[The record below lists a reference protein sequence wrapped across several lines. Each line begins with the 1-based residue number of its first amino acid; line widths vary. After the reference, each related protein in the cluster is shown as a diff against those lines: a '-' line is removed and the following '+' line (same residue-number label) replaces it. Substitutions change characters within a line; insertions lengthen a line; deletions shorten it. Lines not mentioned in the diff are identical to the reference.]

1 MTSIDYSEISVCP
14 RPRGFGAEVTGIAL
28 NKPLA
33 ASALA
38 EMQRAWTA
46 HSVIYFPDQPLE
58 ITQLEN
64 FGRQF
69 GPFGEDPYVKPLAG
83 HPNVLEVRRE
93 AEERAAVFGAAW
105 HSDWSFQATPPSATI
120 LHAKIVPPLGGNTLF
135 ADSYRAFDGLSEVMR
150 EKLQGLATI
159 HSAAAAYG
167 PRGVFAQ
174 ESAKRAMEIIVSETA
189 QNTQTHPL
197 VRTHPVSGRRA
208 LFINPVYTVGIVGM
222 TKPESDALLRFL
234 FEHMQREEF
243 LYRHQWQPHMLT
255 MWDNRC
261 TMHHAEGGYDGHQRV
276 LHRVT
281 IAGERPA

>member
-1 MTSIDYSEISVCP
+1 MRE
-14 RPRGFGAEVTGIAL
+14 R
-28 NKPLA
+28 
-33 ASALA
+33 
-38 EMQRAWTA
+38 
-46 HSVIYFPDQPLE
+46 
-58 ITQLEN
+58 
-64 FGRQF
+64 
-69 GPFGEDPYVKPLAG
+69 LAG
-83 HPNVLEVRRE
+83 
-93 AEERAAVFGAAW
+93 
-105 HSDWSFQATPPSATI
+105 
-120 LHAKIVPPLGGNTLF
+120 
-135 ADSYRAFDGLSEVMR
+135 
-150 EKLQGLATI
+150 LQTI

-189 QNTQTHPL
+189 QNTQTYPL

-234 FEHMQREEF
+234 LQHMQREEF

-261 TMHHAEGGYDGHQRV
+261 TMHHAEGGDDGHPRV
-276 LHRVT
+276 MQRVT